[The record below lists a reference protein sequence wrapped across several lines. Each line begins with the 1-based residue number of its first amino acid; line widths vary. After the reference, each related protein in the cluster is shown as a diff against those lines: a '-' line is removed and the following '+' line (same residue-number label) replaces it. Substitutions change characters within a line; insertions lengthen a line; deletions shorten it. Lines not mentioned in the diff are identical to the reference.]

1 MIIELSSNVSNIFC
15 HSILQK
21 TKYAI
26 VGVKGKTII
35 MGEISLRWKGI
46 EFAEQQLNIGLQK
59 FSDINAGDFDV
70 ICDTDSDEQQI
81 SDNNSIYDV
90 NDEYIEQLTEEH
102 GQDKIETWNDDLEIL
117 DKEHT
122 LRTEM

>member
-35 MGEISLRWKGI
+35 MGEIALRWKGI
-46 EFAEQQLNIGLQK
+46 EFAKQQLNIGLQK
-59 FSDINAGDFDV
+59 FWDINAGDVDV
-70 ICDTDSDEQQI
+70 ICGTDNDDQQI
-81 SDNNSIYDV
+81 SDNDSSYDV

>member
-102 GQDKIETWNDDLEIL
+102 GQERIDTWNDDLEI
-117 DKEHT
+117 
-122 LRTEM
+122 

>member
-1 MIIELSSNVSNIFC
+1 
-15 HSILQK
+15 
-21 TKYAI
+21 
-26 VGVKGKTII
+26 
-35 MGEISLRWKGI
+35 MGEIALRWKGI
-46 EFAEQQLNIGLQK
+46 EFAKQQLNIGLQK
-59 FSDINAGDFDV
+59 FWDINAGDVDV
-70 ICDTDSDEQQI
+70 ICGTDNDDQQI
-81 SDNNSIYDV
+81 SDNDSSYDV